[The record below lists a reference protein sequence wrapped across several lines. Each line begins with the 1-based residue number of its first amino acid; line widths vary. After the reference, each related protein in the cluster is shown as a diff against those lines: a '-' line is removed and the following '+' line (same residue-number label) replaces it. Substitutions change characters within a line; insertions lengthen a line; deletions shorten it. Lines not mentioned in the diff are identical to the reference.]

1 MGTVLT
7 SPVPPAGAGGLVKV
21 RQIAALSIDYVV
33 DCERQAALVPKVAF
47 AAFVCP
53 RAVLF
58 LPVAILPHPS
68 SRVYFECIERTLR
81 LDCSN
86 RHHNMHMVCSRI
98 EGM

>member
-21 RQIAALSIDYVV
+21 RQIAALSIDDVV
-33 DCERQAALVPKVAF
+33 DCERQATLVPKVPF

-53 RAVLF
+53 GAVLF

-68 SRVYFECIERTLR
+68 SRVCLECIDSTLR
-81 LDCSN
+81 FLRSY
-86 RHHNMHMVCSRI
+86 RHDNVYMVRSDV
-98 EGM
+98 EG